1 MASKFFKVLKGKQ
14 DITDTRCGKHG
25 DRVSMFCIKHN
36 ATCCAMCWVDSHKS
50 CEEVRLKEAE
60 TLVQNTA
67 KVREFEPHLQD
78 TIDKLDRL
86 KITVSQ
92 NKEICDE
99 LKSKALSKIEDFVR
113 ETINRLNSLREN
125 IENDIE
131 KRHSQSFSCLENIEQ
146 KIFEKRKKIKDFQ
159 LEFQKQK
166 KENLYGLM
174 FCSAMAESKEIDRT
188 ISFINKATKD
198 AEVTP
203 YEFDPNESFQNVIFD
218 KDSSFGALRD
228 TVTGSDE
235 AIERKVS
242 FFIVKTEPQ
251 LSTAI

>member
-1 MASKFFKVLKGKQ
+1 MASKFFKFLKGKQ
-14 DITDTRCGKHG
+14 DITDTKCGKHG
-25 DRVSMFCIKHN
+25 DRVIMYCIKHN
-36 ATCCAMCWVDSHKS
+36 ATCCAMCWVESHKD
-50 CEEVRLKEAE
+50 CEEVRLREAK

-67 KVREFEPHLQD
+67 KVLKFEPHLQD

-92 NKEICDE
+92 NKEICNE
-99 LKSKALSKIEDFVR
+99 LKSKALSKIKNFER

-146 KIFEKRKKIKDFQ
+146 KICEKRKKIKDFQ

-174 FCSAMAESKEIDRT
+174 FCLAMDESKEIDQT
-188 ISFINKATKD
+188 ISFTNKARRD

-203 YEFDPNESFQNVIFD
+203 YEFDPNESLQNFIFD

-235 AIERKVS
+235 DVEPKVS
-242 FFIVKTEPQ
+242 FFIIITDSQFSTE
-251 LSTAI
+251 I